1 MRRLHGTKAFVF
13 WGTAILLLF
22 VIIVNFNAIVMKDAA
37 ESIPNFLG
45 GIILLA
51 RTFYVDKF
59 MRQYRNQETVDFG
72 VFMMENSIIRLIS
85 LGVYLKPY
93 LTKVSDTK
101 AEKTRQVVN
110 VLTYLTYIFISWAIV
125 ITLFDLFKN

>member
-93 LTKVSDTK
+93 LT
-101 AEKTRQVVN
+101 
-110 VLTYLTYIFISWAIV
+110 
-125 ITLFDLFKN
+125 